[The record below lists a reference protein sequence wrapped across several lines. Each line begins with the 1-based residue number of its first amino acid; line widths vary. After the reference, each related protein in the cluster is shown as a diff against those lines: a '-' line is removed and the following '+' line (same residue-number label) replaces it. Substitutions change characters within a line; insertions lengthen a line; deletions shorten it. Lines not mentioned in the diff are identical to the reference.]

1 MFFNNDQRWVMSN
14 CDNLES
20 TSMWDPFTSS
30 SSSSSPMNFQMN
42 LRHRFMYTFWF
53 SSIENLKIISSN
65 KYSNTGSCTRGQRSA
80 SAKRSAGGPLSTE
93 LGRTSTSH
101 SHVLAETQV
110 WFDVEFDDI
119 KYDHDDINYNEFDDI
134 NYDHEDENL
143 IWQLHQHLGLHWPQP
158 PSKKKCHWVTI
169 KTTKIRSVE

>member
-1 MFFNNDQRWVMSN
+1 MYKSSVQGAYCMFFNNDQRWVMSN

-20 TSMWDPFTSS
+20 TSMWDTFTSS

-53 SSIENLKIISSN
+53 SSIENLKIIPSN

-93 LGRTSTSH
+93 LLRTSTSH

-110 WFDVEFDDI
+110 WFD
-119 KYDHDDINYNEFDDI
+119 DINF
-134 NYDHEDENL
+134 DHEDENL

-158 PSKKKCHWVTI
+158 PSKTKCHWVTI
-169 KTTKIRSVE
+169 KSN